1 MSRSN
6 IKISLFWKI
15 FVWFLF
21 AVLIM
26 VVLTGYLVLQSGN
39 TPRYYDMPL
48 TIKKSLFKMSKV
60 LNKNGRLPRVNP
72 HDPMR
77 FFILDKDGN
86 NINKRR
92 HSNPRHVDM
101 PKALK
106 ILHSHYMDT
115 QEPQILFYKKYN
127 VAGPKLI
134 NRNGETH
141 YLYMS
146 HDIRRMRWLAHQ
158 QLLQAMAWPQIL
170 ILTLV
175 ATLLCFGLSWYIV
188 RPIKKLRAHANQVA
202 NGDIIG
208 ECQNQVGHQSDEI
221 GELASEIDHMLSKIE
236 NTIDTQKQ
244 LLSDVSHELRSPLAR
259 LQVALELARNKAD
272 GGLTSEFDRIALEAD
287 RLNQMISNLLQIATL
302 DRGQLHEAKQKV
314 DLKELLEALVED
326 ANFEAQKKQV
336 SIELN
341 QPESQVSIL
350 GYYQLLASAIEN
362 IIRNAI
368 RYSPEGGTITVTMT
382 NKNNV
387 IELHICDQGPG
398 APEAYLDKIFEPF
411 FRPEQARTRLSGGA
425 GLGLAI
431 AKRSVTVHEGQI
443 SAYNQAEHGG
453 LCVRIQL

>member
-1 MSRSN
+1 
-6 IKISLFWKI
+6 
-15 FVWFLF
+15 
-21 AVLIM
+21 M

-48 TIKKSLFKMSKV
+48 SVKKSLFKMTKV
-60 LNKNGRLPRVNP
+60 IKHSGRLPRSNP

-77 FFILDKDGN
+77 FYILDKSGE
-86 NINKRR
+86 NIKKRH
-92 HSNPRHVDM
+92 HSNYRQLEV

-106 ILHSHYMDT
+106 ILHSHYMNT
-115 QEPQILFYKKYN
+115 QEPQILFFKKYN
-127 VAGPKLI
+127 VAGPMLI
-134 NRNGETH
+134 SRNGETQ

-188 RPIKKLRAHANQVA
+188 RPIKKLRVHASLVA
-202 NGDIIG
+202 NGDIIS
-208 ECQNQVGHQSDEI
+208 ECQSQVGHQSDEI

-272 GGLTSEFDRIALEAD
+272 GGLVSEFDRIALEAD

-302 DRGQLHEAKQKV
+302 DRGQLHEAKQEV
-314 DLKELLEALVED
+314 DLNELLEALVED

-336 SIELN
+336 KIELN
-341 QPESQVSIL
+341 QPTSRVHIN

-368 RYSPEGGTITVTMT
+368 RYSPESGTITVELTHEHGF
-382 NKNNV
+382 

-443 SAYNQAEHGG
+443 SAYNQAQHGG
-453 LCVRIQL
+453 LCVRIQLQSNK